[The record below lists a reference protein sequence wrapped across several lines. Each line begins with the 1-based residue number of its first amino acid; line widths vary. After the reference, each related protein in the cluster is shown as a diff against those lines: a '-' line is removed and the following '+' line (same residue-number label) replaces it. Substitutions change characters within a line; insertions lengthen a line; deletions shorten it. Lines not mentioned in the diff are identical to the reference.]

1 MSLLG
6 RFAAVC
12 QAILVLAL
20 SSWTCAAESDP
31 ASEAPR
37 LKIGV
42 TEFALSDDRVG
53 IMNALDKALVS
64 VRSKYRVD
72 LAVYSVPVLE
82 ERAREGK
89 VGLVLGSAG
98 LVRRLTDIGVK
109 TIVSSVGPGA
119 VDANQNE
126 GSAFIVRRSR
136 NDLQSL
142 KDLQGSVMAA
152 NRPTGFSGYL
162 IALGEIAMAGHD
174 PERFF
179 ANRIFFGEQS
189 ASQRIARAV
198 ISGAADVGILK
209 LCAWEGLTAS
219 MPGIE
224 QSLRVLAPV
233 KSSSACLHS
242 TKLYPAHT
250 LAALPHVSPQAV
262 TDLTLA
268 FLEMPKT
275 EEGRSWAVAT
285 DFLSVDRLYRA
296 LKMGPYAYLRE
307 SVLTRFFYEYKA
319 LILTLLFAAAVVLL
333 QLIHTRRLLEK
344 RTRQVKD
351 LAQKESE
358 QEKRLLF
365 LERNTTVSQL
375 SSMIAHELHQPLAAI
390 RLYAR
395 GLARLAVRR
404 SADADERE
412 VIDSIAEEASRAKE
426 IVERVRLYA
435 KNRRPPR
442 EEVALSTLIQSA
454 VSHFEASTL
463 ANDAGRMTVLVP
475 EFEDCRV
482 RVAALE
488 MELVFLNVLKNAR
501 DAAAKSVRIRVEF
514 PAQEAGV
521 VTISFV
527 DDGPDA
533 DEKTLERLSASAS
546 SQKPEGLGLGLGIA
560 RSIVEQHAGKIFF
573 KTNSPD
579 AGLTVVVLLPLM
591 REAL

>member
-1 MSLLG
+1 MDELKEIYERICFLRQKGVKMKEIAEKSGFSPSVLS
-6 RFAAVC
+6 
-12 QAILVLAL
+12 AIYSTVL
-20 SSWTCAAESDP
+20 P
-31 ASEAPR
+31 AYFKE
-37 LKIGV
+37 LQKGC
-42 TEFALSDDRVG
+42 EE
-53 IMNALDKALVS
+53 NEALDKALVS

-89 VGLVLGSAG
+89 VDLVLGSAG

-333 QLIHTRRLLEK
+333 QLSHTRRLLEK

-351 LAQKESE
+351 
-358 QEKRLLF
+358 
-365 LERNTTVSQL
+365 
-375 SSMIAHELHQPLAAI
+375 
-390 RLYAR
+390 LYAR

-501 DAAAKSVRIRVEF
+501 DAADV
-514 PAQEAGV
+514 
-521 VTISFV
+521 FV
-527 DDGPDA
+527 CG
-533 DEKTLERLSASAS
+533 S
-546 SQKPEGLGLGLGIA
+546 SNCIK
-560 RSIVEQHAGKIFF
+560 
-573 KTNSPD
+573 
-579 AGLTVVVLLPLM
+579 
-591 REAL
+591 

>member
-1 MSLLG
+1 MIFKSALMC
-6 RFAAVC
+6 VC
-12 QAILVLAL
+12 RVLFLCIACVCGPVQAL
-20 SSWTCAAESDP
+20 
-31 ASEAPR
+31 ASESPR
-37 LKIGV
+37 LVIGV
-42 TEFALSDDRVG
+42 TEFALSDEREE
-53 IMNALDKALVS
+53 IMKALNEALVPLKD
-64 VRSKYRVD
+64 KYEVK
-72 LAVYSVPVLE
+72 LEVYSVPVLE
-82 ERAREGK
+82 ERARQGK
-89 VGLVLGSAG
+89 IDLVLGSAG
-98 LVRRLTDIGVK
+98 LVRRLTDVGIK

-136 NDLQSL
+136 SDLRAL

-152 NRPTGFSGYL
+152 NRPSGFSGYL
-162 IALGEIAMAGHD
+162 IALGEIAMAGYD

-189 ASQRIARAV
+189 ASRRIARAV
-198 ISGAADVGILK
+198 LNGAADVGILK
-209 LCAWEGLTAS
+209 LCAWEGLVAQ
-219 MPGIE
+219 MPELE

-233 KSSSACLHS
+233 QSTSACLHS

-250 LAALPHVSPQAV
+250 LAALPHVPPQAV

-268 FLEMPKT
+268 FLEMPRTK
-275 EEGRSWAVAT
+275 EGRSWAVAT
-285 DFLSVDRLYRA
+285 DFFSVDRLYKA

-319 LILTLLFAAAVVLL
+319 LILTLLCAAGVVVL
-333 QLIHTRRLLEK
+333 QLVHTQRLLEK

-404 SADADERE
+404 SAEADEKE
-412 VIDSIAEEASRAKE
+412 VIESIAHEASRAKE

-442 EEVALSTLIQSA
+442 EEVSLSALIQSA

-463 ANDAGRMTVLVP
+463 TNNAGRMTVLVP
-475 EFEDCRV
+475 DFKDCRL

-488 MELVFLNVLKNAR
+488 MELVFLNILKNAR
-501 DAAAKSVRIRVEF
+501 DAAAKSVRVCVGY
-514 PAQEAGV
+514 PADDAAM
-521 VTISFV
+521 VTVRFV
-527 DDGPDA
+527 DDGPLA
-533 DEKTLERLSASAS
+533 DDKTLERLSASAS

-560 RSIVEQHAGKIFF
+560 RSIVEQHAGKLLF
-573 KTNSPD
+573 KTNAPET
-579 AGLTVVVLLPLM
+579 GLTVVVRLPLP
-591 REAL
+591 RDAL